1 LAELYNSKADLFN
14 QANVFQFPTNHSIQ
28 NVIQSTQ
35 AISNNSNNSIQH
47 FNHTPSTSITSAT
60 PTTTTTNNTS
70 NSSLNALMA
79 ATKRKNSKCAIV
91 RPLNEPRQEI
101 NNISTYGKPSQ
112 QQQHQQHSLQYPPPN
127 SDEKVIVSNQGLYNP
142 PPFLP
147 VWPMPVYPFTM

>member
-14 QANVFQFPTNHSIQ
+14 QANVFQFPTNQSMQ
-28 NVIQSTQ
+28 NVIQSNP
-35 AISNNSNNSIQH
+35 IISNSSNNSFQH

-60 PTTTTTNNTS
+60 PKTTTINNTS

-91 RPLNEPRQEI
+91 RPLNEPRQEF
-101 NNISTYGKPSQ
+101 NNISTPGKPSQ
-112 QQQHQQHSLQYPPPN
+112 QHQQQHSLQYPPPN

-147 VWPMPVYPFTM
+147 VWPMSVYPFTM